1 MKRTRPEREKAL
13 VPCVQPQFSGGVFDL
28 DNRDRDRSQAVG
40 KSCPTEAAQ
49 IDYTD
54 IYSAAG
60 VGVASAT
67 GHHTVGV

>member
-1 MKRTRPEREKAL
+1 MRPEREKTL
-13 VPCVQPQFSGGVFDL
+13 VLCGQPHLTVGVFDL